1 MENTDLFN
9 NKTFEVELMDTGRWN
24 NLFCGA
30 FFFIYTLLSSGVIR
44 LMDHDD
50 LIFFTSTVLV
60 MSLIAQ
66 FIVAPRTNRILLKE
80 ISDRLERNKKGELSV
95 NERTALLKDLLQCPK
110 VICIEVILVVLGASI
125 IPILILIIKFHIS
138 IRAIIYITICCIAGL
153 YTSGIQSF
161 CYAETLCIKKATSLV
176 SQGINSETIH
186 RDQFYGEST
195 KNRILY
201 FCILPTIIGALIQI
215 AIIYM
220 SVYDGWNIRQIMIN
234 FAFVLPV
241 NAIVIYSIANHMQE
255 SFSLNTKKIIQVLE
269 LLTENHK
276 DDIFLPTDL
285 SNEFSY
291 SIYLIDELINYLR
304 DISVDTALTGENI
317 AESSQKLSLDANIT
331 AETSISE
338 AAAIRQCL
346 ATMENAKQQHKDIS
360 SQIDLIQ
367 RSAYLTKNSAD
378 TSSTLLSSG
387 IQKMA
392 EITQS
397 NLETIY
403 GIKDLSDKIEAIHS
417 VVNAIDSV
425 AERTKTIAF
434 NAELEASIAGE
445 KGDKFHIVSNEI
457 LRLAAS
463 MKNSIFEIRQRLTDI
478 LHSCDNLIISS
489 ESGTQ
494 KTREGSE
501 FYSKLEQ
508 HFKELCISS
517 DITAE
522 SLKKTVDI
530 TDVQQSAFEQI
541 NTTLFEINSG
551 FESFS
556 QTSQRISI
564 ETKSLRETAA
574 NLGFKSKTGGKS

>member
-30 FFFIYTLLSSGVIR
+30 FFFTYTLLSSGIFR
-44 LMDHDD
+44 MMDLGN
-50 LIFFTSTVLV
+50 LIFFTASVLA

-66 FIVAPRTNRILLKE
+66 FIVAPRTNRILVKE
-80 ISDRLERNKKGELSV
+80 MSDRLEKNKKGELSV
-95 NERTALLKDLLQCPK
+95 NERTVLLKDLLECPK
-110 VICIEVILVVLGASI
+110 VICIEVVLVVLGASV
-125 IPILILIIKFHIS
+125 IPFLILIFKFHIS
-138 IRAIIYITICCIAGL
+138 IRTIIYIITCCIAGL

-161 CYAETLCIKKATSLV
+161 CYTETLCIKKATALV
-176 SQGINSETIH
+176 SQGINSETVH

-201 FCILPTIIGALIQI
+201 FCIFPTIIGALLQI
-215 AIIYM
+215 TIIYM
-220 SVYDGWNIRQIMIN
+220 NVYDGWNIRLTLIN
-234 FAFVLPV
+234 FAFVLLV
-241 NAIVIYSIANHMQE
+241 NAIVIYSIANHMQK
-255 SFSLNTKKIIQVLE
+255 SFTQSTKKIIQILE
-269 LLTENHK
+269 ILTENHK
-276 DDIFLPTDL
+276 ADLFLPTDL

-304 DISVDTALTGENI
+304 DISVEAALTGENI
-317 AESSQKLSLDANIT
+317 AESSQKLSQDANIT

-346 ATMENAKQQHKDIS
+346 ATMENAKRQHKDIS
-360 SQIDLIQ
+360 SHIDLIQ
-367 RSAYLTKNSAD
+367 RSAYLTKTSAD

-403 GIKDLSDKIEAIHS
+403 GIKDLSDKVEAIHS

-541 NTTLFEINSG
+541 NTTLSEINSG
-551 FESFS
+551 FENFS
-556 QTSQRISI
+556 QASQKISV

>member
-24 NLFCGA
+24 NLFCGG
-30 FFFIYTLLSSGVIR
+30 FFFTYTLLSSGIFR
-44 LMDHDD
+44 MMDLGN
-50 LIFFTSTVLV
+50 LIFFTASVLA

-66 FIVAPRTNRILLKE
+66 FIVAPRTNRILVKE
-80 ISDRLERNKKGELSV
+80 MSDRLEKNKKGELSV
-95 NERTALLKDLLQCPK
+95 NERTVLLKDLLECPK
-110 VICIEVILVVLGASI
+110 VICIEVVLVVLGASV
-125 IPILILIIKFHIS
+125 IPFLILIFKFHIS
-138 IRAIIYITICCIAGL
+138 IRTIIYIITCCIAGL

-161 CYAETLCIKKATSLV
+161 CYTETLCIKKATALV
-176 SQGINSETIH
+176 SQGINSETVH

-215 AIIYM
+215 TFIYM
-220 SVYDGWNIRQIMIN
+220 SVYDGWNIRQTLMI
-234 FAFVLPV
+234 FAFILPV
-241 NAIVIYSIANHMQE
+241 NGIVIYSIANHMQK
-255 SFSLNTKKIIQVLE
+255 SFTQSTKKIIQILE
-269 LLTENHK
+269 ILTENHK
-276 DDIFLPTDL
+276 ADLFLPTDL

-304 DISVDTALTGENI
+304 DISVEAALTGENI
-317 AESSQKLSLDANIT
+317 AESSQKLSQDANIT

-346 ATMENAKQQHKDIS
+346 ATMENAKRQHKNIS
-360 SQIDLIQ
+360 SHIDLIQ
-367 RSAYLTKNSAD
+367 RSAYLTKTSAD

-403 GIKDLSDKIEAIHS
+403 GIKDLSDKVEAIHS

-541 NTTLFEINSG
+541 NTTLSEINSG
-551 FESFS
+551 FENFS
-556 QTSQRISI
+556 QASQKISV

>member
-1 MENTDLFN
+1 
-9 NKTFEVELMDTGRWN
+9 
-24 NLFCGA
+24 
-30 FFFIYTLLSSGVIR
+30 
-44 LMDHDD
+44 
-50 LIFFTSTVLV
+50 
-60 MSLIAQ
+60 
-66 FIVAPRTNRILLKE
+66 
-80 ISDRLERNKKGELSV
+80 
-95 NERTALLKDLLQCPK
+95 
-110 VICIEVILVVLGASI
+110 
-125 IPILILIIKFHIS
+125 
-138 IRAIIYITICCIAGL
+138 
-153 YTSGIQSF
+153 
-161 CYAETLCIKKATSLV
+161 
-176 SQGINSETIH
+176 
-186 RDQFYGEST
+186 
-195 KNRILY
+195 
-201 FCILPTIIGALIQI
+201 
-215 AIIYM
+215 M

-276 DDIFLPTDL
+276 ADIFLPTDL

-387 IQKMA
+387 IPKMA

-564 ETKSLRETAA
+564 KTKSLRETAA

>member
-30 FFFIYTLLSSGVIR
+30 FFFTYTLLSSGIFR
-44 LMDHDD
+44 MMDLGN
-50 LIFFTSTVLV
+50 LIFFTASVLA

-66 FIVAPRTNRILLKE
+66 FIVAPRTNRILVKE
-80 ISDRLERNKKGELSV
+80 MSDRLEKNKKGELSV
-95 NERTALLKDLLQCPK
+95 NERTVLLKDLLECPK
-110 VICIEVILVVLGASI
+110 VICIEVVLVVLGASV
-125 IPILILIIKFHIS
+125 IPFLILIFKFHIS
-138 IRAIIYITICCIAGL
+138 IRTIIYIITCCIAGL

-161 CYAETLCIKKATSLV
+161 CYTETLCIKKATALV
-176 SQGINSETIH
+176 SQGINSETVH

-201 FCILPTIIGALIQI
+201 FCIFPTIIGALLQI
-215 AIIYM
+215 TIIYM
-220 SVYDGWNIRQIMIN
+220 NVYDDWNIRLTLIN
-234 FAFVLPV
+234 FAFVLLV
-241 NAIVIYSIANHMQE
+241 NAIVIYSIANHMQK
-255 SFSLNTKKIIQVLE
+255 SFTQSTKKIIQILE
-269 LLTENHK
+269 ILTENHK
-276 DDIFLPTDL
+276 ADLFLPTDL

-304 DISVDTALTGENI
+304 DISVEAALTGENI
-317 AESSQKLSLDANIT
+317 AESSQKLSQDANIT

-346 ATMENAKQQHKDIS
+346 ATMENAKRQHKDIS
-360 SQIDLIQ
+360 SHIDLIQ
-367 RSAYLTKNSAD
+367 RSAYLTKTSAD

-403 GIKDLSDKIEAIHS
+403 GIKDLSDKVEAIHS

-541 NTTLFEINSG
+541 NTTLSEINSG
-551 FESFS
+551 FENFS
-556 QTSQRISI
+556 QASQKISV

>member
-50 LIFFTSTVLV
+50 LIFFTSTVLI

-66 FIVAPRTNRILLKE
+66 FIVAPRTNRILVKE

-186 RDQFYGEST
+186 RDQFYVEST

-276 DDIFLPTDL
+276 ADIFLPTDL

>member
-30 FFFIYTLLSSGVIR
+30 FFFTYTLLSSGIFR
-44 LMDHDD
+44 MMD
-50 LIFFTSTVLV
+50 LGNMIFFTASVLA

-66 FIVAPRTNRILLKE
+66 FIVAPRTNRILVKE
-80 ISDRLERNKKGELSV
+80 MSDRLEKNKKGELSV
-95 NERTALLKDLLQCPK
+95 NERTVLLKDLLECPK
-110 VICIEVILVVLGASI
+110 VICIEVVLVVLGASV
-125 IPILILIIKFHIS
+125 IPFLILIFKFHIS
-138 IRAIIYITICCIAGL
+138 IRTIIYIITCCIAGL

-161 CYAETLCIKKATSLV
+161 CYTETLCIKKATALV
-176 SQGINSETIH
+176 SQGINSETVH

-201 FCILPTIIGALIQI
+201 FCIFPTIIGALLQI
-215 AIIYM
+215 TIIYM
-220 SVYDGWNIRQIMIN
+220 NVYDGWNIRLTLIN
-234 FAFVLPV
+234 FAFVLLV
-241 NAIVIYSIANHMQE
+241 NAIVIYSIANHMQK
-255 SFSLNTKKIIQVLE
+255 SFTQSTKKIIQILE
-269 LLTENHK
+269 ILTENHK
-276 DDIFLPTDL
+276 ADLFLPTDL

-304 DISVDTALTGENI
+304 DISVEAALTGENI
-317 AESSQKLSLDANIT
+317 AESSQKLSQDANIT

-346 ATMENAKQQHKDIS
+346 ATMENAKRQHKDIS
-360 SQIDLIQ
+360 SHIDLIQ
-367 RSAYLTKNSAD
+367 RSAYLTKTSAD

-403 GIKDLSDKIEAIHS
+403 GIKDLSDKVEAIHS

-541 NTTLFEINSG
+541 NTTLSEINSG
-551 FESFS
+551 FENFS
-556 QTSQRISI
+556 QASQKISV